1 MKIPPPKRSLKF
13 LRWFCREDYIEEIEG
28 DLVELFERRYHYL
41 SPTRAKWSFT
51 WDVIRS
57 FRLRNLKAFGA
68 NLFNTIMIQ
77 HYIKIGG
84 RNLLRNKAF
93 CTINITGL
101 SLGLTCCLVLFIF
114 VRYESGF
121 DQFHPYSNQTY
132 RIVQHT
138 TYPDQ
143 TLYWNTTAYPLAE
156 ALRNDFPAFQLVTQA
171 AGPLKRFFTVEDGHD
186 EKVQF
191 ESSFVLY
198 VDPFYPKVFDL
209 NWISGDQR
217 TAFRNPNS
225 IVLTERIAEKCF
237 GETNTGQFA
246 LGRTVLLNGKDPMLV
261 TGVVKDA
268 PGNSNLRYEIL
279 VPYEF
284 FKQNNPYP
292 ANNWSGN
299 YTGTTFVVLPENHSL
314 FDIESSIA
322 SWKKKY
328 LNPEDDQRISY
339 YLQPLKDIHTETLY
353 GSAPG
358 GYTMPGNII
367 TAATF
372 VGIFIL
378 LIAIANFINLVT
390 ANSVAR
396 AREVGIRKIIGST
409 RSDLFRQ
416 FTLENALLV
425 IITIILSIGLSNFL
439 LNQLNIVFS
448 RINLQL
454 SLQWSDTAL
463 ALALGGLT
471 ILLGTLYPAVS
482 LSAFRPL
489 QIIKND
495 LPLGRTR
502 GFSLR
507 KSLTV
512 FQFAIVQL
520 FVIGAIVV
528 AAQMNFFRSKE
539 LGFSSEAVV
548 MVPVPQF
555 DKIDAFKNSVLQNK
569 DVDEVTIG
577 SGPPMAIN
585 GFSLGTR
592 FRQPDQQDLEGLE
605 AEMKI
610 CDPGYLKFYNLELL
624 SGRNFSSNKDTFD
637 EFIVNERL
645 IKSLGW
651 TPEEAIG
658 RKLVINEGEATII
671 GVTRDYHNASLQNG
685 ITPCILLNWNYFQ
698 DQAFVRIKNIRPEV
712 LQSLE
717 KTWRSTFT
725 TSVFKY
731 EFIDDAMANEY
742 FVETLSFKGFT
753 IFSIIVIVIGCLG
766 LIGLMTF
773 LTSRRTKEVGIRKV
787 LGASVPQI
795 IVFFSKEFVVL
806 IVTAF
811 VIALPFA
818 YYLMIQWLEGFTY
831 RIDLS
836 WWMFLTGGIITLIIG
851 ILTAGLQ
858 AIKAAVVNPVES
870 LRSE

>member
-1 MKIPPPKRSLKF
+1 MK
-13 LRWFCREDYIEEIEG
+13 
-28 DLVELFERRYHYL
+28 V
-41 SPTRAKWSFT
+41 
-51 WDVIRS
+51 
-57 FRLRNLKAFGA
+57 
-68 NLFNTIMIQ
+68 
-77 HYIKIGG
+77 GG

-93 CTINITGL
+93 STINIAGL
-101 SLGLTCCLVLFIF
+101 SLGLTCCLLLFIF
-114 VRYESGF
+114 ARYESGF
-121 DQFHPYSNQTY
+121 DLFHPWSDKTY

-138 TYPDQ
+138 RYPDQ

-156 ALRNDFPAFQLVTQA
+156 ALRNDFPAFQLVTQT
-171 AGPLKRFFTVEDGHD
+171 AGPLKRFFTVENGRD
-186 EKVQF
+186 ENVQF

-198 VDPFYPKVFDL
+198 VDAFYPKVFNLD
-209 NWISGDQR
+209 WISGDQR

-225 IVLTERIAEKCF
+225 IVLTERIAENCF
-237 GETNTGQFA
+237 GKINTGHSV

-299 YTGTTFVVLPENHSL
+299 YTGTTFVVLPEKHSL
-314 FDIESSIA
+314 SDIESSIA

-339 YLQPLKDIHTETLY
+339 HLQPLKDIHTETLY

-358 GYTMPGNII
+358 GYTMPRSILN
-367 TAATF
+367 AASF

-416 FTLENALLV
+416 FTLENTLLV
-425 IITIILSIGLSNFL
+425 FITILLSIGLSHFL
-439 LNQLNIVFS
+439 LNQLNIFFS

-454 SLQWSDTAL
+454 NLQWSDTAFV
-463 ALALGGLT
+463 LALGGLT

-482 LSAFRPL
+482 LSSFRPL

-512 FQFAIVQL
+512 FQFSIVQL

-555 DKIDAFKNSVLQNK
+555 DKIDAFKNSVLQHK
-569 DVDEVTIG
+569 DVDEVAIG

-592 FRQPDQQDLEGLE
+592 FRQPGQQDLEGLE

-610 CDPGYLKFYNLELL
+610 CDANYLTFYNLELV

-671 GVTRDYHNASLQNG
+671 GVTRDYHNSSLQNV

-717 KTWRSTFT
+717 EAWKSTFT

-753 IFSIIVIVIGCLG
+753 LLSIIVIFIGCLG

-787 LGASVPQI
+787 LGASVPEI
-795 IVFFSKEFVVL
+795 IIFFSKEFVVL

-818 YYLMIQWLEGFTY
+818 YYLMTQWLEGFTY
-831 RIDLS
+831 RIELS
-836 WWMFLTGGIITLIIG
+836 WWMFVSGGVITLIISL
-851 ILTAGLQ
+851 LTSGVQ
-858 AIKAAVVNPVES
+858 SVRAAVVNPVES
-870 LRSE
+870 LRRE